1 MAERLLWDSLRALA
15 RARLIQVG
23 KNLATI
29 AILHPLVIPRVIKN
43 RLFSE
48 QRAELFSMIR
58 SAMSGGTPR
67 FAFPQLI
74 TTYFCPQTFGIC
86 LGLTLSLL

>member
-1 MAERLLWDSLRALA
+1 MAERLLWDSFRALA

-29 AILHPLVIPRVIKN
+29 ATLHPLVIPSVIRN

-58 SAMSGGTPR
+58 SAMSGGPPGSPSR
-67 FAFPQLI
+67 
-74 TTYFCPQTFGIC
+74 
-86 LGLTLSLL
+86 S